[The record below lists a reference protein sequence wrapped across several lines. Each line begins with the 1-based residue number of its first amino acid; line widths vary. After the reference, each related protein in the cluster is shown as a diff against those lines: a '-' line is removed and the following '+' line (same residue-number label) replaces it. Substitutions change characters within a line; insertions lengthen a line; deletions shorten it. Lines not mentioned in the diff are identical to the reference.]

1 MTWHHCFHLVRMH
14 LDAGEVLRQ
23 GEDLRRWVQSVVHHI
38 AINPGHGQPVG
49 IEIVSSPVA
58 VLATMTQ

>member
-1 MTWHHCFHLVRMH
+1 MH